1 MYFQEENVWACL
13 AAMATYAKDLNTAEV
28 AYAAIQE
35 VLTQGVVDVIVLIN
49 LQGIFLNLMC

>member
-49 LQGIFLNLMC
+49 LQGIFINLMC